1 MNKAIKNDFIFV
13 IKIIKIFKYMQEK
26 LIKTNSIRQN

>member
-1 MNKAIKNDFIFV
+1 MNKAIKNDFIFI